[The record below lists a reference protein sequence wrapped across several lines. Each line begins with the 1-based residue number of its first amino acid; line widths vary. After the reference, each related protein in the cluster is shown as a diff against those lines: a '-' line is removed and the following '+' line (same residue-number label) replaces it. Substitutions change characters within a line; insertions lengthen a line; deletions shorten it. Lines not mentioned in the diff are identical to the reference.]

1 MVTALKPGDR
11 LKELGEG
18 HHFAAHI
25 AEVITVSV
33 RMGGIFH
40 GAGALAAALPAG
52 VCHAALLN
60 AGGGLGV
67 CKLIVIA

>member
-1 MVTALKPGDR
+1 MVAALKPGDR

-33 RMGGIFH
+33 RMVGVFH
-40 GAGALAAALPAG
+40 VRVRLLPHSRQVYVMLPSSMQVADL
-52 VCHAALLN
+52 VS
-60 AGGGLGV
+60 V
-67 CKLIVIA
+67 SS